1 MAKIA
6 IIGAGGFG
14 ISLAIAAHQ
23 NHHDVTVWDISEEIV
38 SAILRDGEHKTKL
51 PGVPITKEIRFTCD
65 PTCLKEKSVVVF
77 VVPSRFIRS
86 VAQQV
91 KPYLDGDALL
101 VNASKG
107 LEEETYLTMSQ
118 VMQ

>member
-51 PGVPITKEIRFTCD
+51 PGVPIPKEIRFTCD
-65 PTCLKEKSVVVF
+65 PTCLKENPWWFLWCRPVSF
-77 VVPSRFIRS
+77 GLWHSR
-86 VAQQV
+86 
-91 KPYLDGDALL
+91 
-101 VNASKG
+101 
-107 LEEETYLTMSQ
+107 
-118 VMQ
+118 